1 MKNELWI
8 GVALLGN
15 IAVMVWFFKLYPTIF
30 AEPYWI
36 ASDYIVL
43 AISVWAVINFFV
55 LCWFI
60 DNTRKLEDKIY
71 ENPEYWDDD

>member
-8 GVALLGN
+8 SVALLGN
-15 IAVMVWFFKLYPTIF
+15 IAVMIWFFKLYPTIF

-43 AISVWAVINFFV
+43 AISVWAVINFCV
-55 LCWFI
+55 LWWFSGY
-60 DNTRKLEDKIY
+60 TKKLEDKIN
-71 ENPEYWDDD
+71 ENTEFWDDD

>member
-1 MKNELWI
+1 MKNELWS

-15 IAVMVWFFKLYPTIF
+15 IAVMIWFFKLYPTIF

-43 AISVWAVINFFV
+43 AISV
-55 LCWFI
+55 
-60 DNTRKLEDKIY
+60 
-71 ENPEYWDDD
+71 